1 MSEYPLPNSGH
12 DLGGQVALVTGATS
26 GLGWRFAEVLAAA
39 GARVVISGR
48 RVERLEALA
57 EQLRAKGLDRA
68 RKCTWARTASAMMA
82 VYQAVKEHNA

>member
-1 MSEYPLPNSGH
+1 MSEYPLPNAGH

-57 EQLRAKGLDRA
+57 EQLRGKGA
-68 RKCTWARTASAMMA
+68 
-82 VYQAVKEHNA
+82 

>member
-1 MSEYPLPNSGH
+1 MSEYPLPNAGH

-48 RVERLEALA
+48 RVERLEALT
-57 EQLRAKGLDRA
+57 RA
-68 RKCTWARTASAMMA
+68 ASSPGR
-82 VYQAVKEHNA
+82 